1 MALNDRQELFCKQ
14 YLIDL
19 NATQAAIRAGYD
31 EPSARQTGS
40 KLLSY
45 ADVQDRIQGL
55 MDKRGQKLEIT
66 ADKVIQELARIG
78 FYDIRDYV
86 SHYNESGL
94 TLRPLEDIDGRVVKS
109 IREKRDK
116 DGNSFIDMDF
126 HDKVSALDKLGK
138 HLKLWTDA
146 AQIRLPIPVTI
157 RSTDGRTIAE
167 FRAEDPN
174 PSP

>member
-19 NATQAAIRAGYD
+19 NATQAAIRAGYA
-31 EPSARQTGS
+31 ENSARQMAS
-40 KLLSY
+40 DLLSHP
-45 ADVQDRIQGL
+45 DIQDKIQRL
-55 MDKRGQKLEIT
+55 MDKRSQKLEIT
-66 ADKVIQELARIG
+66 TEKVIQELARIG

-86 SHYNESGL
+86 DHYNESGL

-126 HDKVSALDKLGK
+126 HDKVAALDKLGK

-146 AQIRLPIPVTI
+146 AQIKLPIPVTI

-167 FRAEDPN
+167 FRAEEPN
-174 PSP
+174 STP